1 MDISKT
7 KYFFIDVYESGC
19 DPYYDGCGYDFDFV
33 VFEFEFDCMDLLGRL
48 WSYAFKALAC
58 GPGFEFEPPWLEVEK
73 RSDGLGSN
81 SVDF

>member
-1 MDISKT
+1 MMTINDEGG
-7 KYFFIDVYESGC
+7 DVDDVDDVDNFDVDDADQC
-19 DPYYDGCGYDFDFV
+19 DFALDCGN
-33 VFEFEFDCMDLLGRL
+33 LGRL